1 MPQQAIG
8 YFRCYRHG
16 IPFLFLFFISVS
28 GSAATRSTMVTE
40 IQRGDNLEKRI
51 DVFTIDGANARLDMY
66 SGDNPGEK
74 NPPYMLTVD
83 GGNTWFLSD
92 PKANKAICTK
102 WNTKAFFNG
111 MGELLQF
118 ATEFVNAD
126 VRVGNFDITL
136 NEPGAKMLGH
146 STRRLKLNYSLK
158 AKASFLFIKREYT
171 LGFRDE
177 VWVSPELTLNPIE
190 QAWVDAMSETGYKQ
204 LDSISKQ
211 WNQQVTGTVIKLISD
226 VTLHNVTK
234 NEKRHKQERI
244 EIKKL
249 ETLKSTDI
257 PAETFKVPAC
267 KKVSTDEME
276 EAAKD
281 MLTALAK

>member
-1 MPQQAIG
+1 MPQQTIG
-8 YFRCYRHG
+8 YSRCYSHG
-16 IPFLFLFFISVS
+16 ILFILLVFISLS
-28 GSAATRSTMVTE
+28 GSAATRSTIVTE

-51 DVFTIDGANARLDMY
+51 DVFTIDGSQARLDMY
-66 SGDNPGEK
+66 SGDDLGEK

-83 GGNTWFLSD
+83 SGKTWFLSD

-102 WNTKAFFNG
+102 WDTKAFFNG
-111 MGELLQF
+111 VGELLQF

-126 VRVGNFDITL
+126 VRVGNFDITQK
-136 NEPGAKMLGH
+136 EPGPRMLGH
-146 STRRLKLNYSLK
+146 QTRHLKLNYSLK
-158 AKASFLFIKREYT
+158 AKASILFIKREYT
-171 LGFRDE
+171 LDFRDE

-204 LDSISKQ
+204 LDSISNK
-211 WNQQVTGTVIKLISD
+211 WNQEVPGTVIKLISD

-234 NEKRHKQERI
+234 NEKQHKQERI
-244 EIKKL
+244 KIKKL
-249 ETLKSTDI
+249 ETLKSTDL

-267 KKVSTDEME
+267 KKVTRDEME

-281 MLTALAK
+281 MLIALAK

>member
-1 MPQQAIG
+1 MSQQTIG
-8 YFRCYRHG
+8 YSWCYRHV
-16 IPFLFLFFISVS
+16 IPVLLLFLISLN
-28 GSAATRSTMVTE
+28 GDAATRSTIVTE

-51 DVFTIDGANARLDMY
+51 DVFTIDGTNARLDMY

-83 GGNTWFLSD
+83 GGKTWFLSD
-92 PKANKAICTK
+92 PKAKKTICTE

-126 VRVGNFDITL
+126 VRVGNFDITQK
-136 NEPGAKMLGH
+136 EPGPKMLGH
-146 STRRLKLNYSLK
+146 RTHRLKLNYSLK

-204 LDSISKQ
+204 LDSISKK
-211 WNQQVTGTVIKLISD
+211 WNQQAPGTVIKLISD

-234 NEKRHKQERI
+234 NEKQHKQERI

-249 ETLKSTDI
+249 ETLKSTEI

-267 KKVSTDEME
+267 KKVTTGEME

-281 MLTALAK
+281 MLKALAK